1 MKHSKKFQYAYYHA
15 YISPSNWHRPL
26 KFVQII
32 VNNLSWHHVKFHLN
46 ARCLSSP
53 YLTSNLPKSSKSFV
67 FWSLFVNTFKNNGP
81 RLLNCGGHLGDM
93 IPSLS
98 VKFGGNRRSL
108 SGSYFTL
115 NMKTYFKITI
125 FKKILGNIFKM
136 HGSRNLKFGEL
147 LGNMLQNGH
156 VKFGVNQS
164 FLTFYVPKKRPK
176 MPIFGHINL
185 KIQTSW
191 QRRHFKFQS
200 H

>member
-81 RLLNCGGHLGDM
+81 RFLNCGGHLGDM
-93 IPSLS
+93 IPSLP

-115 NMKTYFKITI
+115 NMKTYSKITI
-125 FKKILGNIFKM
+125 LKRFLGNIFKM
-136 HGSRNLKFGEL
+136 HGPRNLKFGGL
-147 LGNMLQNGH
+147 LGNMLKNGH
-156 VKFGVNQS
+156 VKFGWNRSV
-164 FLTFYVPKKRPK
+164 LTLNVPKKTAKNAYFLAYKPQNSN
-176 MPIFGHINL
+176 FL
-185 KIQTSW
+185 AT
-191 QRRHFKFQS
+191 
-200 H
+200 